1 LIVQSFKIFG
11 ERHTGT
17 NALSSFIIE
26 NFNIKFLYY
35 DYLGWKHR
43 LAPNETE
50 IQKFATQETIFLFT
64 FRNPYSWLKA
74 MHRDPYYYH
83 YPKITE
89 LNFFEFV
96 QFQIEDY
103 ENLIMLWNQKNL
115 SYLEMINKV
124 PISML
129 VKVEDFHNDQQSYF
143 DKISSKIEFNGNF
156 IPMERYLNG
165 RGQSSDKSVTESLSI
180 PSLSREEIEVINHY
194 LDKDLMKELN
204 YNLLP

>member
-1 LIVQSFKIFG
+1 MIVQSFKIFG

-43 LAPNETE
+43 LASNETE

-103 ENLIMLWNQKNL
+103 ENLIMLWNQKNS

-143 DKISSKIEFNGNF
+143 NKISSKIEFNGNF
-156 IPMERYLNG
+156 IPMDRYLNG
-165 RGQSSDKSVTESLSI
+165 RGQSSEKSVTESLSI
-180 PSLSREEIEVINHY
+180 PNLSREEIEVINRY

>member
-1 LIVQSFKIFG
+1 MIVQSFKIFG

-103 ENLIMLWNQKNL
+103 ENLIMLWNQKNS

-143 DKISSKIEFNGNF
+143 NKISSKIEFNGNF
-156 IPMERYLNG
+156 IPMDRYLNG
-165 RGQSSDKSVTESLSI
+165 RGQSSDKSITESLTI
-180 PSLSREEIEVINHY
+180 PNLSREEIEVINSY
-194 LDKDLMKELN
+194 LDKGLMKELN

>member
-1 LIVQSFKIFG
+1 MIVQSFKIFG

-43 LAPNETE
+43 LAPNESE

>member
-1 LIVQSFKIFG
+1 MIVQSFKIFG

-43 LAPNETE
+43 LAPNESE

-103 ENLIMLWNQKNL
+103 ENLIMLWNQKNS

-129 VKVEDFHNDQQSYF
+129 VKVEDFHNDQKSYF
-143 DKISSKIEFNGNF
+143 NRISSKIEFNGNF

-180 PSLSREEIEVINHY
+180 PSLSREEIEVINRY

>member
-1 LIVQSFKIFG
+1 MIVQSFKIFG

-143 DKISSKIEFNGNF
+143 DKISSKIEFNS
-156 IPMERYLNG
+156 Y
-165 RGQSSDKSVTESLSI
+165 
-180 PSLSREEIEVINHY
+180 EIEVFI
-194 LDKDLMKELN
+194 LN
-204 YNLLP
+204 PFLGIIWYK

>member
-1 LIVQSFKIFG
+1 
-11 ERHTGT
+11 
-17 NALSSFIIE
+17 
-26 NFNIKFLYY
+26 
-35 DYLGWKHR
+35 
-43 LAPNETE
+43 
-50 IQKFATQETIFLFT
+50 
-64 FRNPYSWLKA
+64 

-103 ENLIMLWNQKNL
+103 ENLIMLWNQKNS

-143 DKISSKIEFNGNF
+143 NRISSKIEFNGNF
-156 IPMERYLNG
+156 IPMDRYLNG
-165 RGQSSDKSVTESLSI
+165 RGQSSDKSVTESLSV
-180 PSLSREEIEVINHY
+180 PNLSSEEIEVINRY

>member
-1 LIVQSFKIFG
+1 MIVQSFKIFG

-143 DKISSKIEFNGNF
+143 NKISSKIEFNGNF

-165 RGQSSDKSVTESLSI
+165 RGQSSDKSVTESLSV
-180 PSLSREEIEVINHY
+180 PNLSSEEIEVINRY

>member
-103 ENLIMLWNQKNL
+103 ENLIMLWNQKNS

-143 DKISSKIEFNGNF
+143 NKISSKIEFNGNF
-156 IPMERYLNG
+156 IPMDRYLNG

-180 PSLSREEIEVINHY
+180 PNLSREEIEVINRY

>member
-1 LIVQSFKIFG
+1 MIVQSFKIFG

-50 IQKFATQETIFLFT
+50 IQKFATQQTIFLFT

-180 PSLSREEIEVINHY
+180 PSLSREEIKVINRY

>member
-1 LIVQSFKIFG
+1 MIVQSFKIFG

-143 DKISSKIEFNGNF
+143 NKISSKIEFNGNF

-180 PSLSREEIEVINHY
+180 PNLSREEIEVINRY

>member
-1 LIVQSFKIFG
+1 MIAQSFKIFG

-103 ENLIMLWNQKNL
+103 ENLIMLWNQKNS

-143 DKISSKIEFNGNF
+143 NKISSKIEFNGNF

-165 RGQSSDKSVTESLSI
+165 RGQSSEKSVTESLSI
-180 PSLSREEIEVINHY
+180 PNLSREEIEVINRY

>member
-1 LIVQSFKIFG
+1 MIVQSFKIFG

-43 LAPNETE
+43 LASSETE

>member
-1 LIVQSFKIFG
+1 MIVQSFKIFG

-180 PSLSREEIEVINHY
+180 PNLSREEIEVINHY

>member
-1 LIVQSFKIFG
+1 MIAQSFKIFG

-103 ENLIMLWNQKNL
+103 ENLIMLWNQKNS

-143 DKISSKIEFNGNF
+143 NKIKKKIEFNGNF
-156 IPMERYLNG
+156 IPMDRYLNG
-165 RGQSSDKSVTESLSI
+165 RGQSSDKSVTESLSV
-180 PSLSREEIEVINHY
+180 PNLSGEEIEVINHY

>member
-1 LIVQSFKIFG
+1 MLVQSFKIFG

>member
-1 LIVQSFKIFG
+1 MIVQSFKIFG

-103 ENLIMLWNQKNL
+103 ENLIMLWNQKNS

-143 DKISSKIEFNGNF
+143 NKISSKIEFNGNF
-156 IPMERYLNG
+156 IPMDRYLNG
-165 RGQSSDKSVTESLSI
+165 RGQSSDKSITESLTI
-180 PSLSREEIEVINHY
+180 PNLSREEIEVINSY
-194 LDKDLMKELN
+194 LDKDLMKQLN

>member
-1 LIVQSFKIFG
+1 MIVQSFKIFG

-103 ENLIMLWNQKNL
+103 ENLIMLWNQKNS

-129 VKVEDFHNDQQSYF
+129 VKVEDFHYDQQSYF
-143 DKISSKIEFNGNF
+143 NKISSKIKFNGNF

-180 PSLSREEIEVINHY
+180 PNLSREEIEVINRY

>member
-1 LIVQSFKIFG
+1 MIVQSFKIFG

-17 NALSSFIIE
+17 NALSSFVIE

-64 FRNPYSWLKA
+64 FRNPYTWLKA

-89 LNFFEFV
+89 LNFFDFV

-103 ENLIMLWNQKNL
+103 ENLIVLWNQKNS

-143 DKISSKIEFNGNF
+143 NKISSKIEFNGNF
-156 IPMERYLNG
+156 IPMDRYLNG
-165 RGQSSDKSVTESLSI
+165 RGQSSDKSVTESLTV
-180 PSLSREEIEVINHY
+180 PNLSREEIEVINRY

>member
-1 LIVQSFKIFG
+1 MIVQSFKIFG

-180 PSLSREEIEVINHY
+180 PNLSREEIEAINRY

>member
-1 LIVQSFKIFG
+1 
-11 ERHTGT
+11 
-17 NALSSFIIE
+17 
-26 NFNIKFLYY
+26 
-35 DYLGWKHR
+35 
-43 LAPNETE
+43 
-50 IQKFATQETIFLFT
+50 
-64 FRNPYSWLKA
+64 

-103 ENLIMLWNQKNL
+103 ENLIMLWNQKNS

-143 DKISSKIEFNGNF
+143 NKISSKIGFNGNF
-156 IPMERYLNG
+156 IPMDRYLNG
-165 RGQSSDKSVTESLSI
+165 RGQSSDKSVKESLSI
-180 PSLSREEIEVINHY
+180 PNLSREEIEVINRY
-194 LDKDLMKELN
+194 LDKDLMKQLN

>member
-50 IQKFATQETIFLFT
+50 IQKFATQETFFLFT

>member
-1 LIVQSFKIFG
+1 MLVQSFKIFG

-143 DKISSKIEFNGNF
+143 NKISSKIEFNGNF

-165 RGQSSDKSVTESLSI
+165 RGQSSEKSVTESLSI
-180 PSLSREEIEVINHY
+180 PNLSREEIEVINRY

>member
-165 RGQSSDKSVTESLSI
+165 RGQSSDKSVTESLTI

-194 LDKDLMKELN
+194 LDKDLMKVLN

>member
-1 LIVQSFKIFG
+1 MIVQSFKIFG

-143 DKISSKIEFNGNF
+143 NKISSKIEFNGNF

>member
-103 ENLIMLWNQKNL
+103 ENLIMLWNQKNS

-143 DKISSKIEFNGNF
+143 NRISSKIEFNGNF
-156 IPMERYLNG
+156 IPMDRYLNG
-165 RGQSSDKSVTESLSI
+165 RGQSSDKSVTESLSV
-180 PSLSREEIEVINHY
+180 PNLSSEEIEVINHY

>member
-1 LIVQSFKIFG
+1 MIVQSFKIFG

-43 LAPNETE
+43 LAPNESE

-165 RGQSSDKSVTESLSI
+165 RGQSSEKSVTESLSI
-180 PSLSREEIEVINHY
+180 PNLSREEIEVINRY

>member
-1 LIVQSFKIFG
+1 MIVQSFKIFG

-143 DKISSKIEFNGNF
+143 NKISSKIEFNGNF
-156 IPMERYLNG
+156 IPMDRYLNG

-180 PSLSREEIEVINHY
+180 PNLSREEIEVINHY

>member
-1 LIVQSFKIFG
+1 MIVQSFKIFG

-143 DKISSKIEFNGNF
+143 NKISSKIEFNGNF
-156 IPMERYLNG
+156 IPMDRYLNG
-165 RGQSSDKSVTESLSI
+165 RGQSSDKSITESLTI
-180 PSLSREEIEVINHY
+180 PNLSREEIEVINSY

>member
-1 LIVQSFKIFG
+1 MIVQSFKIFG

-83 YPKITE
+83 YPKIIE

>member
-1 LIVQSFKIFG
+1 MIVQSFKIFG

-165 RGQSSDKSVTESLSI
+165 RGQSSEKSVTESLSI
-180 PSLSREEIEVINHY
+180 PNLSREEIEVINRY

>member
-1 LIVQSFKIFG
+1 LIAQSFKIFG

-103 ENLIMLWNQKNL
+103 ENLIMLWNQKNS

-129 VKVEDFHNDQQSYF
+129 VKVEDFHNDQKSYF
-143 DKISSKIEFNGNF
+143 NRISSKIEFNGNF
-156 IPMERYLNG
+156 IPMDRYLNG

-180 PSLSREEIEVINHY
+180 PNLSSEEIEVINHY

>member
-1 LIVQSFKIFG
+1 MIVQSFKIFG

-103 ENLIMLWNQKNL
+103 ENLIMLWNQKNS

-143 DKISSKIEFNGNF
+143 NKISSKIEFNGNF

-180 PSLSREEIEVINHY
+180 PSLSREEIEVINRY

>member
-1 LIVQSFKIFG
+1 MIVQSFKIFG

-143 DKISSKIEFNGNF
+143 NKISSKIEFNGNF
-156 IPMERYLNG
+156 IPMYRYLNG
-165 RGQSSDKSVTESLSI
+165 RGQSSDKSVTESLSV
-180 PSLSREEIEVINHY
+180 PNLSSEEIEVINRY

>member
-1 LIVQSFKIFG
+1 MIVQSFKIFG

-103 ENLIMLWNQKNL
+103 ENLIMLWNQKNS

-165 RGQSSDKSVTESLSI
+165 RGQSSDKSVTESLSV
-180 PSLSREEIEVINHY
+180 PNLSSEEIEVINRY

>member
-1 LIVQSFKIFG
+1 MIVQSFKIFG

-43 LAPNETE
+43 LAPNESE

-103 ENLIMLWNQKNL
+103 ENLIMLWNQKNF

-165 RGQSSDKSVTESLSI
+165 RGQSSDKSVAESLSI

>member
-1 LIVQSFKIFG
+1 MIVQSFKIFG

-43 LAPNETE
+43 LAPNESE

-129 VKVEDFHNDQQSYF
+129 VKVEDFHNDQKSYF
-143 DKISSKIEFNGNF
+143 NRISSKIEFNGNF
-156 IPMERYLNG
+156 IPMDRYLNG
-165 RGQSSDKSVTESLSI
+165 RGQSSDKSVTKSLSI
-180 PSLSREEIEVINHY
+180 PNLSREEIEVINRY

>member
-17 NALSSFIIE
+17 NALSSFINE

-43 LAPNETE
+43 LAPNESE

-180 PSLSREEIEVINHY
+180 PSLSHEEIEVINCY
-194 LDKDLMKELN
+194 LDKDLMKQLN

>member
-1 LIVQSFKIFG
+1 MIVQSFKIFG

-143 DKISSKIEFNGNF
+143 NKISSKIEFNGNF

-165 RGQSSDKSVTESLSI
+165 RGQSSEKSVTESLSI
-180 PSLSREEIEVINHY
+180 PNLSREEIEVINRY